1 MAKVLVIGGTR
12 LISTAIVNQLVE
24 RGDDVTVF
32 NRGKTEPRI
41 HKSVKRIF
49 GDRRDYTAF
58 ENRMRELGTFDCV
71 IDMVCYL
78 PEDSESVVRAFSRR
92 VGQLIFCSTVDVY
105 NKPAVFY
112 PYREDHPREAASD
125 YGRNKAKCEDI
136 LMEAHEQGDF
146 KVTIIRPAHTYGE
159 GGTLIHTFGWRTS
172 YLDRIRKGKPVI
184 QHGDGNSLWVV
195 CHIDDV
201 ARTFVNAI
209 GNEKAYGKAYHV
221 TGEEWLTWNRYLE
234 IIAEAMGA
242 PKPKIVHIPTDLLAK
257 LVPDRVYWTFVNFQY
272 SNVFDNTA
280 AKNDLGFKYTIP
292 FIEGAKRT
300 IKWLEEHGRIEDCSN
315 DPVYDWI
322 IEIWEE
328 MTAKMATELSKR
340 MGEGL

>member
-1 MAKVLVIGGTR
+1 MAKVLVIGGTG

-32 NRGKTEPRI
+32 NRGKTEARI
-41 HKSVKRIF
+41 PASVKRVY
-49 GDRRDYTAF
+49 GDRKDYQSF
-58 ENRMRELGTFDCV
+58 ESRMRELGAFDCV

-78 PEDSESVVRAFSRR
+78 PEDAESVVRAFRGR
-92 VGQLIFCSTVDVY
+92 IGQLIFCSTVDVY

-136 LMEAHEQGDF
+136 LMAAHERSDF

-201 ARTFVNAI
+201 ARAFVNAI
-209 GNEKAYGKAYHV
+209 GNERAYGKAYHT

-234 IIAEAMGA
+234 IIAEAMDA
-242 PKPKIVHIPTDLLAK
+242 PKPKIVHIPTDLWQNSCQTEFTG
-257 LVPDRVYWTFVNFQY
+257 RR
-272 SNVFDNTA
+272 SISNTA
-280 AKNDLGFKYTIP
+280 MSLTTLPPKLTSAFNTLSPSLKGQGGLLSGWMNEVALKTAQTIP
-292 FIEGAKRT
+292 FTSG
-300 IKWLEEHGRIEDCSN
+300 LLNFGR
-315 DPVYDWI
+315 
-322 IEIWEE
+322 
-328 MTAKMATELSKR
+328 K
-340 MGEGL
+340 